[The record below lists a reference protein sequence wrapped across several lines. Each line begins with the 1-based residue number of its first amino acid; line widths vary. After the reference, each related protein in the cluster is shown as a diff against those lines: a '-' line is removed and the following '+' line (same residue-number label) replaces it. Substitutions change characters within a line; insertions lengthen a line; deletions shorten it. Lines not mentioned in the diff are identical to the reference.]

1 MKALEPK
8 TNGSNWSRGL
18 PLKKTGWFRDYF
30 RYQFLCSSEPPVA
43 QRGRKVVNMVT
54 LHELKN
60 RVQVADTRVAVPKKA
75 ELLEMGVDIVVKE
88 LIDTN
93 VEISVFANGYVLY
106 VEGTHSTVFRL
117 HDCDGYD
124 YEFLEGA
131 TESVQ
136 ASFFENEK
144 WYMLPLMIGM
154 KRVETNRRR
163 LITNH
168 KVLSFNVED
177 SDYMSLKD
185 ISMPDV
191 LELMILEE
199 TMNEIRNILNDKQ
212 LYAVTAYYCDG
223 ISQFEISRNLGIS
236 QQAASKLIKR
246 TIQVLRDAMAVDAQ
260 QMIRKRNKK

>member
-1 MKALEPK
+1 M
-8 TNGSNWSRGL
+8 
-18 PLKKTGWFRDYF
+18 
-30 RYQFLCSSEPPVA
+30 
-43 QRGRKVVNMVT
+43 MT

-185 ISMPDV
+185 ISIPDV

-199 TMNEIRNILNDKQ
+199 TMNEIRKILNDKQ

-246 TIQVLRDAMAVDAQ
+246 TIQVLRDAMSVDAQ